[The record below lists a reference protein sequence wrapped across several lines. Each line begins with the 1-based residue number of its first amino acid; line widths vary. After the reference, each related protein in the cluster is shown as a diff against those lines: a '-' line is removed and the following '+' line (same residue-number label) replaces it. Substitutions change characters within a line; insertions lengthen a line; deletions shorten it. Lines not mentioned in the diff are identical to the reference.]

1 MVWFVAGLVPAAA
14 SVTAAVRLPSVV
26 TLVGAFVVV
35 SALAFPVFTT
45 VVAVSRDLV
54 AGREVTLKDFWLAWR
69 SYGAR
74 SAGVGLLGW
83 GALAVLWVDLL
94 FFLRAPWTAAR
105 LLAGVWVWLLAYG
118 EAVMA
123 IAPGILV
130 RLDRGVIQ
138 VLKQSALVVLDNAV
152 TVALMLAA
160 LLVLAVVSV
169 LLAAPLMLLF
179 AGTGGMIVATVVDEI
194 VQRYREL
201 GGRVGD

>member
-35 SALAFPVFTT
+35 SALAFPVFTA

-69 SYGAR
+69 SYAAR

-105 LLAGVWVWLLAYG
+105 LLAGVWVWLLVYG
-118 EAVMA
+118 GAVMA

-152 TVALMLAA
+152 IVALMLAA

-201 GGRVGD
+201 GGRAGG